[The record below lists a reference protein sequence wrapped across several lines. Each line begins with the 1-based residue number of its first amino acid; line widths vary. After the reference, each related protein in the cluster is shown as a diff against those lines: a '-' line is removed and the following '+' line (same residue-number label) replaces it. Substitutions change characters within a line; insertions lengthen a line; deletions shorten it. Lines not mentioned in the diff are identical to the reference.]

1 MSGAGKTTLM
11 DLLPRFHDVTS
22 GRITVDAHDVRE
34 VTVASLRGLMGIV
47 TQETLLF
54 HDSVE
59 YNVAYGRAGATRAE
73 IEHACRLAQ
82 AHDFITAFPDGYR
95 TEVGERGV
103 RSPAA
108 AAGMAIAP
116 PS

>member
-1 MSGAGKTTLM
+1 
-11 DLLPRFHDVTS
+11 
-22 GRITVDAHDVRE
+22 
-34 VTVASLRGLMGIV
+34 MGNM
-47 TQETLLF
+47 TQEILLF

-59 YNVAYGRAGATRAE
+59 YNVAYGKAGATRAE

-95 TEVGERGV
+95 TEVGERSGSLAASGSPW
-103 RSPAA
+103 RSPA
-108 AAGMAIAP
+108 